1 MSPLQLLTVVHWRIQ
16 KMAMFLYLALHFG
29 HSHPTVVSLV
39 TDLLEAVFVFV
50 WDLEFGLEVLP
61 LASVSGAS
69 LSKNQLYIAYN

>member
-1 MSPLQLLTVVHWRIQ
+1 
-16 KMAMFLYLALHFG
+16 MAMFLYLALHFG
-29 HSHPTVVSLV
+29 HLHPTVVSLV

-69 LSKNQLYIAYN
+69 LSKNQLYIARESYN